1 MEQKPQ
7 TGRFSREQVGP
18 YGRDPD
24 RQAKKKP
31 AVSRTYGLF
40 EEHQI
45 LVGSTSFELV
55 TPAV

>member
-24 RQAKKKP
+24 RQAKKKDR
-31 AVSRTYGLF
+31 SIKDLRTF
-40 EEHQI
+40 
-45 LVGSTSFELV
+45 
-55 TPAV
+55 